1 MKFHHNL
8 VAAVVHA
15 LRAIFVE
22 QQYADKVIERILK
35 SNPRWGARDRGF
47 VAESTYNMVRWWR
60 LLWFLLQQTEAPKQ
74 PTDEELWRLFGVW
87 ALHHHGLIPPWAEL
101 SSLNANQI
109 NERMAHART
118 IRALRESI
126 PEWLDIQGIQEL
138 PEQWTDILPAL
149 NQQADVV
156 IRVNTLKISRADLAE
171 LLQKQAIETS
181 PIEADGL
188 VLSKRQNLFKTQE
201 FQNGLFELQDA
212 SSQAVAPALT
222 VTTGMRVIDA
232 CAGGGGKTLHLAAL
246 MQNKGKIIALDVE
259 AWKLKNLQ
267 IRAKRAGADII
278 ESRLIDNRKVI
289 KRLYDSA
296 DRLLLD
302 VPCSGLGVL
311 RRNPDTKWKL
321 NPEVMAQVREHQQQ
335 ILQNYSYLCRQGGQI
350 VYSTCSVLPSEN
362 QLQIQAFLESQA
374 GKFTLLSEKTLLP
387 HLTGFDGFYIAVLE
401 RVG

>member
-8 VAAVVHA
+8 VTAIVHA
-15 LRAIFVE
+15 LQAIFIE

-35 SNPRWGARDRGF
+35 SNPRWGARDRAF

-60 LLWFLLQQTEAPKQ
+60 LLWFVLHETKAPEQPTEA
-74 PTDEELWRLFGVW
+74 ELWQLFGVW
-87 ALHHHGLIPPWAEL
+87 ALHHHGTLPNWTEVAG
-101 SSLNANQI
+101 LNPTQI
-109 NERMAHART
+109 HERMNYARGV
-118 IRALRESI
+118 RALAESI
-126 PEWLDIQGIQEL
+126 PDWLDAQGSREL
-138 PEQWTDILPAL
+138 PEQWASSLHAL
-149 NQQADVV
+149 NQQAEVV
-156 IRVNTLKISRADLAE
+156 IRANTLKITREALAE
-171 LLQKQAIETS
+171 HLQQQGIETR
-181 PIEADGL
+181 PIATDGL
-188 VLSKRQNLFKTQE
+188 ILQKRQNLFKTQA
-201 FQNGLFELQDA
+201 FQDGLFELQDT
-212 SSQAVAPALT
+212 SSQQVAPALT
-222 VTTGMRVIDA
+222 VSAGMRVIDA

-267 IRAKRAGADII
+267 TRAKRAGAHII

-321 NPEVMAQVREHQQQ
+321 SAEGLELVRTHQQE
-335 ILQNYSYLCRQGGQI
+335 ILQNYSPLCRQGGQL
-350 VYSTCSVLPSEN
+350 VYSTCSILPSEN
-362 QLQIQAFLESQA
+362 QQQIQTFLESQA
-374 GKFTLLSEKTLLP
+374 GRFQLLSESTLFP
-387 HLTGFDGFYIAVLE
+387 DVTGFDGFYIAVLE